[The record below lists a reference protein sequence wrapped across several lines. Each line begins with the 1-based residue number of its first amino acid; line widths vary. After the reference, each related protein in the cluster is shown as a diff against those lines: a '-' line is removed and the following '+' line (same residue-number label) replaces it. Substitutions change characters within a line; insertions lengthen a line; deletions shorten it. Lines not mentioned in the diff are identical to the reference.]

1 MEFWITLLGIVAFIF
16 LFPYARCFF
25 KRIACAVKIK
35 RLCKRKGYKLYPTHA
50 MWFFGGKRGQK
61 CDCHIEAPSE
71 VYSITLF
78 GVKNRSNMLIFQGEN
93 KYFIRSFIVLIHY
106 AHVMF
111 GPIESKL
118 KSLPTYDFDHKFSD
132 EWKGKRQRY
141 ILLLNPVPISIRQ
154 RSDLGNECNVNDGDI
169 VNGMELHS
177 LPNLLK
183 NLNNE
188 I

>member
-1 MEFWITLLGIVAFIF
+1 
-16 LFPYARCFF
+16 
-25 KRIACAVKIK
+25 
-35 RLCKRKGYKLYPTHA
+35 
-50 MWFFGGKRGQK
+50 
-61 CDCHIEAPSE
+61 
-71 VYSITLF
+71 
-78 GVKNRSNMLIFQGEN
+78 MLIFQGEN
-93 KYFIRSFIVLIHY
+93 KYFTRSFIVLIHY

-132 EWKGKRQRY
+132 EWKGKRQRC

-154 RSDLGNECNVNDGDI
+154 RSDLGNEYSVNDGDI

-183 NLNNE
+183 NLKNE